1 MNRIVLTGDTHGILE
16 TGKILRYQESLQ
28 KLDESDYLIICGDAG
43 IVWDED
49 TLKDCIDYY
58 SSFGTNI
65 LFVDGNHENFDLLKT
80 FKVETW
86 NGGKVHK
93 LADNVIHL
101 MRGQVFEL
109 CGKKILTL
117 GGADSTDKEDRVE
130 HISWWK
136 DETFDTMDMVEALE
150 NLKKNNDNV
159 DYVISHAPTN
169 ECLDLLYKL
178 FTQCG
183 ESVPYYLGKKLK
195 YSTSSSNL
203 QEIKDK
209 ITFKKWFCGHIH
221 IDETVG
227 KYRVLYSD
235 FEEI

>member
-1 MNRIVLTGDTHGILE
+1 MNRIVLTGDTHGTLDVE
-16 TGKILRYQESLQ
+16 KIRRFQQ
-28 KLDESDYLIICGDAG
+28 GADKLDESDYLIICGDAG

-49 TLKDCIDYY
+49 TLAESINVYQ
-58 SSFGTNI
+58 SFETNI

-80 FKVETW
+80 FKATMW
-86 NGGKVHK
+86 KGGKVHRI
-93 LADNVIHL
+93 ADNVFHL

-109 CGKKILTL
+109 CGKELLTL
-117 GGADSTDKEDRVE
+117 GGADSTDKENRVE

-136 DETFDTMDMVEALE
+136 EETFDAMDVVDAME
-150 NLKKNNDNV
+150 NLKKHDYKV
-159 DYVISHAPTN
+159 DYVISHSPNN

-183 ESVPYYLGKKLK
+183 ESVPYYLEKKLK

-221 IDETVG
+221 IDEFVG
-227 KYRVLYSD
+227 EYRVLYND